1 MPNDPRV
8 FEQPAVPLDFVN
20 DTITDTDGARDVLRQ
35 FWQRPDSDRIAFAQ
49 VSFPAAA
56 SAGVYRT
63 DGPGVTNGVGNFLAA
78 GGGVLYL
85 QSIAEVR
92 NFRAQ
97 ATGVGNTMPMS
108 ATLFGWVA

>member
-1 MPNDPRV
+1 MANDPRI
-8 FEQPAVPLDFVN
+8 FEQPAVPVDFIN
-20 DTITDTDGARDVLRQ
+20 DTITDTDGARDLLRQ
-35 FWQRPDSDRIAFAQ
+35 FWQRSDAEKIAFCQ
-49 VSFPAAA
+49 VSFPLAA

-85 QSIAEVR
+85 QSLQEIR

-97 ATGVGNTMPMS
+97 ATGALNTMPFS
-108 ATLFGWVA
+108 ATLFGWVD